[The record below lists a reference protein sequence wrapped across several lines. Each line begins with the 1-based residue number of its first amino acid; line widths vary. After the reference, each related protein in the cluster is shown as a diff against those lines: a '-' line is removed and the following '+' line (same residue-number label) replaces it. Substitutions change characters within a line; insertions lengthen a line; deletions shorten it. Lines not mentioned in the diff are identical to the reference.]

1 MKKKDTN
8 EQITPFKPS
17 EAYQVGMIVK
27 SISEYIRQGED
38 MIDLIVK
45 DRSVH
50 ISDNRGSIAKDMLRG
65 VKTTMLAYQD
75 PVRVGKL
82 ADKDIQHIIEMIDDV
97 LKGRREAVHFQLNR
111 NCDGLKEVIS
121 KKEFKLKL

>member
-1 MKKKDTN
+1 MKKKDAN
-8 EQITPFKPS
+8 IQIAPFKLS

-27 SISEYIRQGED
+27 SISDYIQQGED

-50 ISDNRGSIAKDMLRG
+50 ISDNRGAIAKDMLRG

-75 PVRVGKL
+75 PVRIGKL
-82 ADKDIQHIIEMIDDV
+82 ADKDIQRILQMVDDL
-97 LKGRREAVHFQLNR
+97 LKGKREAVHLQLNR
-111 NCDGLKEVIS
+111 NCDGLKELIS
-121 KKEFKLKL
+121 NYEIKLKL